1 MIATLTGTLTRVEE
15 DSVHVRIGG
24 ITYRVLVPASLLER
38 LRTRWKS
45 DPGAG
50 EGGEEGE
57 EMTFHTLY
65 YIEGSAGMG
74 NAYPR
79 LVGFLHPKDREFFER
94 YTAVPGLGVRKA
106 LRSLTLSVRRLAEAI
121 ERGDTA
127 TLVKLPEIGKR
138 TAEKIVAELRGKVY
152 EFALIRDEGEEG
164 PPEPAPEDDGL
175 RPQAIEVFT
184 QLGYKRTEAEALV
197 RDVMDRN
204 PALDSVDAVIR
215 EVFQKKS

>member
-1 MIATLTGTLTRVEE
+1 MIATITGTLARVEE
-15 DSVHVRIGG
+15 DSIHLRVGG
-24 ITYRVLVPASLLER
+24 ITYRILVPASLLER
-38 LRTRWKS
+38 LRARWRS
-45 DPGAG
+45 GAG
-50 EGGEEGE
+50 QGGEDGE

-121 ERGDTA
+121 EHGDTA
-127 TLVKLPEIGKR
+127 ALVRLPEIGKR

-152 EFALIRDEGEEG
+152 EFALIPSEGEEG
-164 PPEPAPEDDGL
+164 PEEPAPEDDGL
-175 RPQAIEVFT
+175 RPQVIEVFT
-184 QLGYKRTEAEALV
+184 QLGYKRADADALV
-197 RDVMDRN
+197 RDALDRD
-204 PALDSVDAVIR
+204 PALDSVDAVVK
-215 EVFQKKS
+215 EVFRKKG

>member
-1 MIATLTGTLTRVEE
+1 MISTITGILARVDE
-15 DSVHVRIGG
+15 DSVHLRVGG
-24 ITYRVLVPASLLER
+24 ITYRILVPASLLER
-38 LRTRWKS
+38 VQAQWRS
-45 DPGAG
+45 GAG
-50 EGGEEGE
+50 PEGEAQE

-121 ERGDTA
+121 EHGDTA
-127 TLVKLPEIGKR
+127 ALVKLPEIGKR

-152 EFALIRDEGEEG
+152 EFALILSEGDEG
-164 PPEPAPEDDGL
+164 PAAPAPEGDGL
-175 RPQAIEVFT
+175 RSQAIEVFT
-184 QLGYKRTEAEALV
+184 QLGYKGADADALV
-197 RDVMDRN
+197 RDALDRN
-204 PALDSVDAVIR
+204 PALDSVDAIVK
-215 EVFQKKS
+215 EVFRKRI

>member
-1 MIATLTGTLTRVEE
+1 
-15 DSVHVRIGG
+15 
-24 ITYRVLVPASLLER
+24 
-38 LRTRWKS
+38 
-45 DPGAG
+45 
-50 EGGEEGE
+50 
-57 EMTFHTLY
+57 MTFHTLY

-121 ERGDTA
+121 EHGDTA
-127 TLVKLPEIGKR
+127 ALVKLPEIGKR

-152 EFALIRDEGEEG
+152 EFALIPSEGDEG
-164 PPEPAPEDDGL
+164 PAAPAPEEDGL

-184 QLGYKRTEAEALV
+184 QLGYKGADADALV
-197 RDVMDRN
+197 RDALDRN
-204 PALDSVDAVIR
+204 PALDSVDAIVK
-215 EVFQKKS
+215 EVFRKRS

>member
-1 MIATLTGTLTRVEE
+1 MISTITGTLARVDE
-15 DSVHVRIGG
+15 DSVHLRVGG
-24 ITYRVLVPASLLER
+24 ITYRILVPASLLER
-38 LRTRWKS
+38 VQARWRS
-45 DPGAG
+45 GAG
-50 EGGEEGE
+50 QEGEAGE

-121 ERGDTA
+121 EHGDTA
-127 TLVKLPEIGKR
+127 ALVKLPEIGKR

-152 EFALIRDEGEEG
+152 EFALIPPEGDEG
-164 PPEPAPEDDGL
+164 PAPPAPEEDGL

-184 QLGYKRTEAEALV
+184 QLGYKRADADALV
-197 RDVMDRN
+197 RDALDRN
-204 PALDSVDAVIR
+204 PALDSVDAVVK
-215 EVFQKKS
+215 EVFRKRS

>member
-1 MIATLTGTLTRVEE
+1 MISTITGILARVDE
-15 DSVHVRIGG
+15 DSVHLRVGG
-24 ITYRVLVPASLLER
+24 ITYRILVPASLLER
-38 LRTRWKS
+38 VQAQWRS
-45 DPGAG
+45 GAG
-50 EGGEEGE
+50 PEGEAQE

-121 ERGDTA
+121 EHGDTA
-127 TLVKLPEIGKR
+127 ALVKLPEIGKR

-152 EFALIRDEGEEG
+152 EFALILSDGDEG
-164 PPEPAPEDDGL
+164 PAAPAPEGDGL
-175 RPQAIEVFT
+175 RSQAIEVFT
-184 QLGYKRTEAEALV
+184 QLGYKGADADALV
-197 RDVMDRN
+197 RDALDRN
-204 PALDSVDAVIR
+204 PALDSVDAIVK
-215 EVFQKKS
+215 EVFRKRI